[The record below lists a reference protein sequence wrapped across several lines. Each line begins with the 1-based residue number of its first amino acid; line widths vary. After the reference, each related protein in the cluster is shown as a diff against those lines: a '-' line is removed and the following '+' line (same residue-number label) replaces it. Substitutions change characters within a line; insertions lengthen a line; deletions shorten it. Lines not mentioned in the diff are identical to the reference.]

1 MALTGAH
8 GEGEHL
14 RRPAA
19 RRREVEPWGRQGS
32 CPEREVLGRTFGKA
46 PARCG
51 EVERAFGDAA
61 DREQRRRSSRYAV
74 EAAEV
79 AARPHGNGIHL
90 SSRHAA
96 RRRRRRVLHGAA
108 AVRAPRA
115 RGSLRS
121 SRGER
126 PACGRN
132 GGAAGRRGPR
142 LHGAAR
148 DEGPRSGGGLCSERE
163 ELRRRLTV
171 ARRAGRGDRA
181 PRSRAAVAAA
191 AGQRRL
197 RKKGR
202 GGLSWLLR

>member
-96 RRRRRRVLHGAA
+96 RRRRRRVLHGS
-108 AVRAPRA
+108 RCCSGPPRA

-171 ARRAGRGDRA
+171 ARRAGRGRPCA
-181 PRSRAAVAAA
+181 ALASR
-191 AGQRRL
+191 RR
-197 RKKGR
+197 RRRRPAKITQEG
-202 GGLSWLLR
+202 

>member
-96 RRRRRRVLHGAA
+96 RRRRRRVLHGSRCCSGPPARAEASGRLVERGLPAA
-108 AVRAPRA
+108 GMEEPPGVEVRGCTEPRA
-115 RGSLRS
+115 MRGRVRVVACAPNARS
-121 SRGER
+121 
-126 PACGRN
+126 CG
-132 GGAAGRRGPR
+132 AG
-142 LHGAAR
+142 
-148 DEGPRSGGGLCSERE
+148 
-163 ELRRRLTV
+163 
-171 ARRAGRGDRA
+171 
-181 PRSRAAVAAA
+181 
-191 AGQRRL
+191 
-197 RKKGR
+197 
-202 GGLSWLLR
+202 